1 MNRAYELSRDVTQ
14 EECNWLPRTLGKG
27 EKVYLYTGPT
37 YGVVGLGIPV
47 TEKPDE
53 LPFWEVPADA
63 LEFAK
68 PYLEAENARLKELN
82 QEMYEVLNKALHLLK
97 TGKEEINDDTGD
109 SELTLQS
116 GDFWVSTMND
126 IVRVLKKARGEQ
138 CHTE

>member
-1 MNRAYELSRDVTQ
+1 MSWAYELSRDVTQ
-14 EECNWLPRTLGKG
+14 EECSWLPRTLGKG

-82 QEMYEVLNKALHLLK
+82 QEVTK
-97 TGKEEINDDTGD
+97 
-109 SELTLQS
+109 ELTNLLFDVELSPPAQ
-116 GDFWVSTMND
+116 DRIDKIFD
-126 IVRVLKKARGEQ
+126 LLARGE
-138 CHTE
+138 

>member
-82 QEMYEVLNKALHLLK
+82 REMYKALLNILHLKAVDELD
-97 TGKEEINDDTGD
+97 EELWTKAWAIGVDAIRAANGEKAEEVKGND
-109 SELTLQS
+109 
-116 GDFWVSTMND
+116 
-126 IVRVLKKARGEQ
+126 K
-138 CHTE
+138 